1 MTATPPMPLM
11 SRWKPALPP
20 GVLAGLLGPLL
31 GLAGSLFFG
40 SAAGLGLLGELA
52 RGRDLVGLLFP
63 LGREARGEEVD
74 LQRAELAGVRLG
86 PLAGGGQAP
95 AAEEHAGLAAGLV
108 PLVGGLAQPGLGAEP
123 GPVGLDPLAE
133 LAPAADQR
141 LVGHF
146 HRGLAGVFRV
156 ALGRDQAGVGQAA
169 DDELGV
175 GLGVGAGRDELAERR
190 PPLGVLGPLAGLGQA
205 EEDPATESRARR
217 L

>member
-1 MTATPPMPLM
+1 M
-11 SRWKPALPP
+11 
-20 GVLAGLLGPLL
+20 L

-52 RGRDLVGLLFP
+52 PAATSSAFFFRSAVRPAARKSTSSGLRSP
-63 LGREARGEEVD
+63 RCESAHSQAVARRAGEE
-74 LQRAELAGVRLG
+74 Q
-86 PLAGGGQAP
+86 
-95 AAEEHAGLAAGLV
+95 AGLAAGLV
-108 PLVGGLAQPGLGAEP
+108 PIVGGLAQPALGTEP

-133 LAPAADQR
+133 PAPAADQR

-146 HRGLAGVFRV
+146 HRGLARVFRV

-169 DDELGV
+169 DDRLDGF
-175 GLGVGAGRDELAERR
+175 GVGADRDELAERR

-205 EEDPATESRARR
+205 EEDPATGLALVVVEGAQDLVGPALQRPWSPPMA

>member
-1 MTATPPMPLM
+1 M
-11 SRWKPALPP
+11 
-20 GVLAGLLGPLL
+20 L

-40 SAAGLGLLGELA
+40 LAAGLGLLGEPA
-52 RGRDLVGLLFP
+52 RGRDLVGLPLL
-63 LGREARGEEVD
+63 LGREARGEEVH

-86 PLAGGGQAP
+86 PLAGGGQAR
-95 AAEEHAGLAAGLV
+95 AGEEQAGLAAGLV
-108 PLVGGLAQPGLGAEP
+108 PVVGGLAQPALGAKP

-133 LAPAADQR
+133 PAPAADQR

-169 DDELGV
+169 DERLDGF
-175 GLGVGAGRDELAERR
+175 GVGAGRDELAERR
-190 PPLGVLGPLAGLGQA
+190 PPLGILGPLAGLGQA
-205 EEDPATESRARR
+205 EEDPATGLALGVVEGAQDLVGPALQRPWSPPMA